1 MMPKFKLLLDFQAAA
16 LLALCVQAG
25 KKIMFLIFSATFALT
40 YFLQLEIT
48 KEAKNTAR
56 PYSHGLVTIR
66 AKYREPCKRLSE
78 KCESGDLVT
87 KDANFP
93 DTVLHERHINSTSL
107 FKVLRWT

>member
-1 MMPKFKLLLDFQAAA
+1 MPKFKLLLAFQAAA

-25 KKIMFLIFSATFALT
+25 KKLVFLIFSVNFALT
-40 YFLQLEIT
+40 YFLQLDID
-48 KEAKNTAR
+48 KEAKNIAR

-78 KCESGDLVT
+78 KCESGDLVI

-93 DTVLHERHINSTSL
+93 DSTTR
-107 FKVLRWT
+107 KAY